1 MTNHTPNSTPSRK
14 VSIEQIADAASGVAG
29 PALMAEVQSAA
40 TRDPRVAKL
49 LSSFTSAVVAMK
61 GDLLHEPSA
70 ETVMRAKALGARL
83 APRRAESRSPITMLG
98 EVFDRAGA
106 VVLEWLNPD
115 NGIALAGVRDDH
127 GADVFEAVV
136 DTAQIT
142 IRAER
147 TIAKDG
153 IVRMVGEVMRGDDMP
168 VKAIIAVLDA
178 DGVVLSTDATDAL
191 GMFAINLPIGSC
203 EVVVSARAVDSTV
216 HPTIVLPLGPGSPMR
231 GGAAV

>member
-1 MTNHTPNSTPSRK
+1 
-14 VSIEQIADAASGVAG
+14 
-29 PALMAEVQSAA
+29 
-40 TRDPRVAKL
+40 
-49 LSSFTSAVVAMK
+49 
-61 GDLLHEPSA
+61 
-70 ETVMRAKALGARL
+70 
-83 APRRAESRSPITMLG
+83 
-98 EVFDRAGA
+98 
-106 VVLEWLNPD
+106 
-115 NGIALAGVRDDH
+115 
-127 GADVFEAVV
+127 VV

-168 VKAIIAVLDA
+168 VKAIIAVLDV